1 MSSTNTTSDA
11 TSKPYA
17 LYHYDPSTAGATVA
31 GILFGISAVMHLIQM
46 IMKRTWFYTPMTVGS
61 IMMTAGYA
69 FRYSSAKDPT
79 NLMKYIGQS
88 LFIILPPSLYAATIY
103 MIYGRI
109 VLFVNSPSA
118 SVIRPQIVTKIFV
131 TGDVVSF
138 FMQAGGGGMMAQASM
153 ADLGQ
158 KIMLVGLLF
167 QLLFF
172 GFFLSIAI
180 IFERRISGSTKSFTV
195 PQTGKYT
202 WHRLLTLLFVGAALI
217 IGRCVYRIVEFA
229 QGNDGALM
237 IHEVYMYIGDT
248 APMFV
253 VQVLF
258 HFVHAGDVFPKGGVK
273 KGAYDESYIN
283 LAEV

>member
-1 MSSTNTTSDA
+1 M
-11 TSKPYA
+11 
-17 LYHYDPSTAGATVA
+17 AGAALA
-31 GILFGISAVMHLIQM
+31 GLLFGVSAVIHLIQM

-69 FRYSSAKDPT
+69 FRYLSAKDPT
-79 NLMKYIGQS
+79 SIMKYIGQS
-88 LFIILPPSLYAATIY
+88 LLIILPPSLYAATIY

-131 TGDVVSF
+131 TGDVVAF

-153 ADLGQ
+153 ANLGQ
-158 KIMLVGLLF
+158 KVILGGLLF

-180 IFERRISGSTKSFTV
+180 IFERRISKSTKSFTV
-195 PQTGKYT
+195 PQVGKHT
-202 WHRLLTLLFVGAALI
+202 WHKMLMLLFVGAAVI
-217 IGRCVYRIVEFA
+217 IGRCAYRIVEFG
-229 QGNDGALM
+229 QGMDGALM
-237 IHEVYMYIGDT
+237 KHEVYMYIGDT
-248 APMFV
+248 APMFL

-258 HFVHAGDVFPKGGVK
+258 HIVHAGDVFPKGGVQ
-273 KGAYDESYIN
+273 KGAHDETYIN